1 MKLILIIFLF
11 FNVSLIYSQELIELK
26 NKLTDLHDLEFAN
39 TARKIGT
46 AYLKQGVYDSA
57 DKYYDLAIEKAIKI
71 RRYDLAGK
79 SLNNKGV
86 SKYQRGLFIDAIDT
100 YQKAIHYY
108 ELSRNDTLVAKGKT
122 NLGLTFK
129 GLNLYEKA
137 LENLYSSAKVLEQ
150 LDLKKELSSNWNA
163 LGNLHRDLGNS
174 DQSLEYLTNSLNLRI
189 EIDYEAGVAQS
200 FHNIGIWYL
209 AEDSI
214 PRALAYFEKSL
225 GIKRKLRNRKSTATT
240 LAQTGEAFMQLDS
253 FKLAEDYFLE
263 SLILREESQDQFGI
277 AVSSNH
283 LANVYLVSGKMELA
297 KKYLDKAL
305 KFVLKGNFLGEK
317 ARTYEAL
324 KIYHAQNGNFLEAL
338 NYSDLLANV
347 RQEILNE
354 EKSRSFIESEI
365 RYEVYRKDQEI
376 LENRNS
382 LILLKERSI
391 WLIVIVIF
399 LTILVLVI
407 VRLYVL
413 SQRILSHRKKSQE
426 RIEGLLQELHHRTK
440 NHLQAQSSLIKLQS
454 NYLKDKHAKDVMMDV
469 SNRMKAVTLVHQSLH
484 FPNEKETLEEID
496 LSDYLKKLT
505 ENLLIS
511 FGTNNQR
518 IQVEYKLQT
527 VRVNIYSAV
536 PIGLFVNEAIT
547 NAFKHAYSGIVKPRL
562 LLELSEENS
571 TLIICVSDNGN
582 GLPDISEK
590 KHSFGITTMRDLAV
604 QLRGKFTF
612 ESVNGTQVRLTIP
625 N

>member
-1 MKLILIIFLF
+1 MKYILIIFLF
-11 FNVSLIYSQELIELK
+11 FNFSLIYSQELIELK
-26 NKLTDLHDLEFAN
+26 SKLTDLDELEFVNA
-39 TARKIGT
+39 ARKIGT
-46 AYLKQGVYDSA
+46 AYLKQSVYDSA
-57 DKYYDLAIEKAIKI
+57 DKYYDMAVAEAIEIN
-71 RRYDLAGK
+71 RYDLAGK

-86 SKYQRGLFIDAIDT
+86 SKYRRGLFIGAIET

-108 ELSRNDTLVAKGKT
+108 ELSGNDTLVAKGKT

-129 GLNLYEKA
+129 GLNFYEKA

-174 DQSLEYLTNSLNLRI
+174 DQSFEYLTNSMNLRV

-200 FHNIGIWYL
+200 LHNIGIWYL

-214 PRALAYFEKSL
+214 PRALDYFERSL
-225 GIKRKLRNRKSTATT
+225 GIKRKLLNRKSTATT
-240 LAQTGEAFMQLDS
+240 LAQMGEAFMQLDS

-263 SLILREESQDQFGI
+263 SLILREESKDQFGI

-283 LANVYLVSGKMELA
+283 LANIYLVFGKMELA

-305 KFVLKGNFLGEK
+305 EFVLKGNFLGEK
-317 ARTYEAL
+317 ARTFEAL
-324 KIYHAQNGNFLEAL
+324 KAYYVKDSNFPEAL
-338 NYSDLLANV
+338 NYSNLLADV
-347 RQEILNE
+347 RQQILNE

-376 LENRNS
+376 LENRNN

-413 SQRILSHRKKSQE
+413 SQRISAHRKKSQE
-426 RIEGLLQELHHRTK
+426 RIEGLLHELHHRTK

-454 NYLKDKHAKDVMMDV
+454 NYLKDDHAKDVMMDV
-469 SNRMKAVTLVHQSLH
+469 SNRMKAVTLVHQSLY
-484 FPNEKETLEEID
+484 FPNEQETLEEID
-496 LSDYLKKLT
+496 LADYLKKLT

-511 FGTNNQR
+511 FGTNKQR
-518 IQVEYKLQT
+518 IDVEYQLQS
-527 VRVNIYSAV
+527 VRVNVYSGV
-536 PIGLFVNEAIT
+536 PIGLFVNEAVT
-547 NAFKHAYSGIVKPRL
+547 NAFKHAYSGIAEPKL
-562 LLELSEENS
+562 LLELIEKDSS
-571 TLIICVSDNGN
+571 LIISVSDNGN
-582 GLPDISEK
+582 GLPDISEEDRT
-590 KHSFGITTMRDLAV
+590 FGITTMTDLAT
-604 QLRGKFTF
+604 QLNGDFTF
-612 ESVNGTQVRLTIP
+612 ENVNGTKVRLAIP